1 MGNPRFTNQ
10 LTISQHDE
18 LFPDNGACKTY
29 LMEQRWPDGVRCPRC
44 GNDKV
49 TPVPSYPFH
58 WQCTNCVPVGGYRFS
73 VLVGTVFE
81 NTNIPL
87 RKWFRL
93 IHMMLTSKKGVVA
106 LQVQRVMGFGSY
118 KTAHNMCRRI
128 RAGLVDPNFRKLMG
142 IVEADETFVGGQAKT
157 RHTGKR
163 GGPGRGGMGSGKT
176 PVAGAAEHDGNVVA
190 RVGDREAAGGQGAA
204 TRRHRPCDERG

>member
-1 MGNPRFTNQ
+1 
-10 LTISQHDE
+10 
-18 LFPDNGACKTY
+18 
-29 LMEQRWPDGVRCPRC
+29 
-44 GNDKV
+44 
-49 TPVPSYPFH
+49 
-58 WQCTNCVPVGGYRFS
+58 
-73 VLVGTVFE
+73 
-81 NTNIPL
+81 
-87 RKWFRL
+87 
-93 IHMMLTSKKGVVA
+93 MMLTSKKGVVA

-142 IVEADETFVGGQAKT
+142 IVEADETFVGGEAKT
-157 RHTGKR
+157 RPIGKR